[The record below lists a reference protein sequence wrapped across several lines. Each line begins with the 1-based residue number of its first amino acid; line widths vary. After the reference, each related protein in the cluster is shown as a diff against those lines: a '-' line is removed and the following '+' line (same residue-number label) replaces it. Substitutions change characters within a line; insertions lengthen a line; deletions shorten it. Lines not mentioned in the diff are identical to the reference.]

1 VHTWAPIQYFYPPR
15 EYTGSNH
22 TGLFLNIHKK
32 GAFRGNGSTLLE
44 GPSTTRRQ
52 AIAVLR
58 HVLSRPAFGAFRY
71 QLADSVQA
79 KNSPTRGEENFY
91 TNLGSV

>member
-1 VHTWAPIQYFYPPR
+1 MPGVTKLAYFLY
-15 EYTGSNH
+15 
-22 TGLFLNIHKK
+22 IHKR

-52 AIAVLR
+52 AIA
-58 HVLSRPAFGAFRY
+58 FGAFRY
-71 QLADSVQA
+71 QPADSVQA

-91 TNLGSV
+91 TNLGSI